1 MKMEE
6 VVQKVSELYR
16 EQRGIESDMRA
27 KLRKVEAELYGADY
41 EGGRNITVARYRE
54 LERDREGLKGAI
66 KMKDQYCEGISIVR
80 ELLMD
85 LGFDTEVI
93 KQGRGETGD

>member
-6 VVQKVSELYR
+6 IIQKISELYR
-16 EQRGIESDMRA
+16 EQRGTESDMRTR
-27 KLRKVEAELYGADY
+27 LREVEAELYEADY
-41 EGGRNITVARYRE
+41 EGGKNITVAKYNE
-54 LERDREGLKGAI
+54 LSKERDALKQCIKLKGH
-66 KMKDQYCEGISIVR
+66 YCEGISIVR

-93 KQGRGETGD
+93 V